1 VLGERRV
8 PAVTAG
14 GIADDADGEP
24 SGGPAAAAR
33 AVPTPA
39 DPGAPGSDAA
49 DSAPAEVIAA
59 AQSSAAQSSAAQ
71 SPAGPSGSVWRDP
84 VLWVI
89 TAAVFG
95 AYFVIS
101 LFKLLRLAP
110 DSWDLGIFTEY
121 VKQLSLLQAPVVDIR
136 GPGFNLLGDHFTIGL
151 AVLAPFFRVFPSP
164 ATLLFFQA
172 AACAVSVFPVAAAGT
187 AFTGRTT
194 GRLIGFAYGFSWGLQ
209 QMIDFDFHEIA
220 LAVPL
225 LAFSL
230 SALVRRRPA
239 AAIAWAVPLVFVKE
253 DQGFTVAA
261 IGLLMGVTAAF
272 PPDLARGWRSRLP
285 LAGGAGRPGGGRRS
299 GDRWGDGRTALWGGV
314 FLMAW
319 GLFWSLLAIIVII
332 PHFNP
337 LHEYY
342 YWNDGGVVGGNQ
354 SFSIGGLLGQTATGW
369 PTKLE
374 TVVLLLLPTAFA
386 ALGSP
391 VTLVALP
398 SLALR
403 FMSTNT
409 AYWGTD
415 WHYNATLMPILFI
428 AAAEAI
434 GRMRG
439 DPALAAS
446 LEAGPPGTGPAGAGL
461 TGARRT
467 GARRTGAG
475 LTGAGFTGGPLS
487 GARRAWRVLLPGL
500 PGAVRAAGRPVRPA
514 GGAVRQAARPARIG
528 IARHGPA
535 MMAAVTVALAFQ
547 FPLNSL
553 WQSSTYQLSAHVAA
567 ADAAMA
573 VVPDGATVVTN
584 LDLLAPLAA
593 RTDTFWLGN
602 AGNPLTQYIVFD
614 GVDSGYVPNVS
625 DVPRFI
631 ASYYP
636 DDGYVQVFERD
647 DVYVY
652 QRR

>member
-8 PAVTAG
+8 RAVTAG
-14 GIADDADGEP
+14 GTDDDAEGEP
-24 SGGPAAAAR
+24 SGVPAAATRTGPTLAEPGVEVSAAAAR
-33 AVPTPA
+33 A
-39 DPGAPGSDAA
+39 
-49 DSAPAEVIAA
+49 
-59 AQSSAAQSSAAQ
+59 
-71 SPAGPSGSVWRDP
+71 GSVWRDP
-84 VLWVI
+84 VLWAVA
-89 TAAVFG
+89 AAVFG

-101 LFKLLRLAP
+101 LFKLLRLQP
-110 DSWDLGIFTEY
+110 SSWDLGIFTEY
-121 VKQLSLLQAPVVDIR
+121 IKQLSLLHAPIVDIR

-164 ATLLFFQA
+164 VTLLFFQA
-172 AACAVSVFPVAAAGT
+172 AAVAVSVFPVAAAGT
-187 AFTGRTT
+187 AFAGRTA

-285 LAGGAGRPGGGRRS
+285 FAGGGGGD
-299 GDRWGDGRTALWGGV
+299 DRWGNGRTALWGGL

-319 GLFWSLLAIIVII
+319 GLFWSLLAITVII

-342 YWNDGGVVGGNQ
+342 YWKNGGVVGGNQ
-354 SFSIGGLLGQTATGW
+354 SFSLGGLIGQTASGW
-369 PTKLE
+369 PTKLT

-391 VTLVALP
+391 VALLTLP

-409 AYWGTD
+409 AYWGTE

-434 GRMRG
+434 GRMRA
-439 DPALAAS
+439 DDLAPADGLDAR
-446 LEAGPPGTGPAGAGL
+446 LLDGRL
-461 TGARRT
+461 TGA
-467 GARRTGAG
+467 A
-475 LTGAGFTGGPLS
+475 LTGAGRG
-487 GARRAWRVLLPGL
+487 RRGSPPGL
-500 PGAVRAAGRPVRPA
+500 PGAARAAGD
-514 GGAVRQAARPARIG
+514 AVRQAGHAVRRAGQTARRTVRPARAG
-528 IARHGPA
+528 VGRHGPA

-547 FPLNSL
+547 FPLSSL
-553 WQSSTYQLSAHVAA
+553 WQSSTYQLGAHAAA

-573 VVPDGATVVTN
+573 VVPDGATVITN

-593 RTDTFWLGN
+593 RTDTFWIGN

-614 GVDSGYVPNVS
+614 GDDSGYSPAPSN
-625 DVPRFI
+625 VPRFI
-631 ASYYP
+631 ASLYP
-636 DDGYVQVFERD
+636 GDEYVQVFERD
-647 DVYVY
+647 DVYVF
-652 QRR
+652 RRR